1 MYIVPIAWIYVAL
14 MMSVAEATNSNGTVL
29 GAIFTF
35 ILYGLLPVGIVLY
48 IMGTPGR
55 KRLIRERQA
64 QERAAWEA
72 AQAQGQ
78 TALEAPSS
86 AAPDGSSHATADAV
100 APMRKEP

>member
-29 GAIFTF
+29 GAIMTF
-35 ILYGLLPVGIVLY
+35 LIYGLLPVGLVLY

-55 KRLIRERQA
+55 KRQLRARVTEERLAYEA
-64 QERAAWEA
+64 Q
-72 AQAQGQ
+72 Q
-78 TALEAPSS
+78 TALTPQNSGD
-86 AAPDGSSHATADAV
+86 APDTSGHPPADAI